1 MSKANL
7 NFDNIEIKKSA
18 FHSSN
23 YLINIDKVNIEKKSI
38 LTRFHMVKV
47 VLNTALITMTMIE
60 INHCV

>member
-1 MSKANL
+1 MNKANL

-47 VLNTALITMTMIE
+47 FLNTALITMTMIE

>member
-1 MSKANL
+1 MSKENL